1 MKSWRRERTKRK
13 CMPFSTETDF
23 PLFEAGSMRNAGAG
37 FEKTEQNCDSLFRFF
52 YSCKVFNFFLDPEGC
67 FPYKHSC
74 SRGQRRT
81 VSSVGRAPPSHGGG
95 HRFKSCTVHHYGAV
109 VKTVITPACHAG
121 GRGFE
126 SLPLRHN
133 HAKAPCTC
141 RALFLFPP
149 LRAARLVL
157 LSRPSCM
164 DRSKT
169 LGLPFA
175 IPVTK
180 RRAYASHCPYHCKI
194 WCHYRHGRP

>member
-1 MKSWRRERTKRK
+1 MVETKL
-13 CMPFSTETDF
+13 FSYF
-23 PLFEAGSMRNAGAG
+23 SI
-37 FEKTEQNCDSLFRFF
+37 
-52 YSCKVFNFFLDPEGC
+52 FFLDPEGR

-149 LRAARLVL
+149 FRILRALL
-157 LSRPSCM
+157 LSPPAPGAMHGQGRASWSTFCYTHNKKESVCIPLPISLQNLVPSSAWTASRPRTAFA
-164 DRSKT
+164 RSSSMT
-169 LGLPFA
+169 
-175 IPVTK
+175 
-180 RRAYASHCPYHCKI
+180 
-194 WCHYRHGRP
+194 